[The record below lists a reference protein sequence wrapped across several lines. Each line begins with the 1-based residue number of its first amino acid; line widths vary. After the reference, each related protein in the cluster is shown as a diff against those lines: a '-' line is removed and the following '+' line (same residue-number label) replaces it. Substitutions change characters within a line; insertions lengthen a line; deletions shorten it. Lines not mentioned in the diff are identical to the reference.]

1 MTAPL
6 SVARL
11 PPRRRRRLGLIVLV
25 VLFAVLLLL
34 FNLVPLAAEWLWFQA
49 LGYQRVFTTRL
60 VAEAVLG
67 VGVCGLVLAF
77 LYVNLRIAQRGL
89 VPNPLVVQVSSGAA
103 AVDVTRLLR
112 RLALP
117 TALGLALLCG
127 LGAAGGWLGV
137 LQFLHR
143 TPFGATD
150 PVFGRD
156 VGYYVFTV
164 PVIAGAIGLL
174 IAVTTLTLLATIM
187 LYGVRRDIVVFRR
200 QVTVEPSA
208 RLHLAVLIALVFA
221 LVALRVY
228 FVRLP
233 GLLYSTTGPLVG
245 ASYADL
251 HAQLTGLRLAGLAAV
266 ASGGLV
272 LWGARSHRLARNTL
286 LAVGLYLGVSLL
298 GVALYPTL
306 VQKLVVAPNELVKE
320 TPQLASHIA
329 ATRRAW
335 GLDSVVTRDLTGE
348 ARLTERDI
356 RANRPTIDN
365 VRLWDRDPLLQTFGQ
380 LQEIRTYYDFVSV
393 DDDRYWI
400 DGQYR
405 QVLLSP
411 RELNSG
417 SLPTR
422 TFINERLTFTHGM
435 GLTLGPVNQVT
446 QEGLPVLF
454 IKNLPPASS
463 VSLRVTRPELYFGEL
478 TDSWVFARTH
488 QREFDYPSGDENI
501 FTSYEGIGGVRVGSL
516 LRRLVLA
523 TYLRSL
529 KVLLSSDITSDS
541 RAMYFRNIRVRARTA
556 LPFLLFDDDPYLVV
570 ADSGRLRWIL
580 DAYTATSRYPYA
592 QPLDDGTN
600 YMRNSVKV
608 VIDAFD
614 GTVPA
619 YLADPRDPL
628 VLTLAKVFPGI
639 FQPLDAMSK
648 DLRAHLPYP
657 EALVGVP
664 PDLYATDHMAE
675 PDVFYHR
682 EDQWQKPVLSR
693 PGERPDPF
701 LRHIVMRLPG
711 ERQAEFIL
719 MVPFTPRGKDNLA
732 SWMVARNDGEHYGRL
747 VLYRLPK
754 QSLVYG
760 PTQIVNRINQDTD
773 ISRQI
778 SLWDQRGSEV
788 IRGNLLVI
796 PIEESLIYV
805 QPLYLRAQGGR
816 IPELK
821 RVVVAQETRVAMAE
835 TLEAGLRQLFGG
847 GAAPAAGTPR
857 AEPAISATETNAQL
871 LRDAN
876 DAYAQARAAPPVDC
890 RRRAG
895 RPHVPGQHAAHA
907 AAHQNVGARRLDSCR
922 RSGRHRGPGLVAHL
936 ERNAVGRR
944 QRSSA
949 LGSRAR
955 EARRRAID

>member
-1 MTAPL
+1 MTAPPR
-6 SVARL
+6 VVRL
-11 PPRRRRRLGLIVLV
+11 PPHRRRRLRLIVLV
-25 VLFAVLLLL
+25 LLLAL
-34 FNLVPLAAEWLWFQA
+34 FLFLSNLVPLAAEWLWFQA
-49 LGYQRVFTTRL
+49 LGYERVFTTRL

-67 VGVCGLVLAF
+67 VGVGGLVFAF

-89 VPNPLVVQVSSGAA
+89 VPNPLVVQVSSGAP

-117 TALGLALLCG
+117 AALGLALLFG

-143 TPFGATD
+143 TPFGVTD

-164 PVIAGAIGLL
+164 PVIAGVIGLCT
-174 IAVTTLTLLATIM
+174 AVTTLTLLATGA
-187 LYGVRRDIVVFRR
+187 LYVLRRDIIVFRR
-200 QVTVEPSA
+200 QVTVEASA
-208 RLHLAVLIALVFA
+208 RLHLAGLVALLFL
-221 LVALRVY
+221 LVALRAY

-251 HAQLTGLRLAGLAAV
+251 HAQLAGLRLAGLAAV
-266 ASGGLV
+266 AGAALV
-272 LWGARSHRLARNTL
+272 LWAARSHRLARNTL
-286 LAVGLYLGVSLL
+286 LAVGLYFGVSLL

-348 ARLTERDI
+348 AGLTERDI
-356 RANRPTIDN
+356 QANRPTIDN

-411 RELNSG
+411 RELNPA

-446 QEGLPVLF
+446 PEGLPVLF
-454 IKNLPPASS
+454 IKDLPPASS

-501 FTSYEGIGGVRVGSL
+501 FTSYEGTGGVRVGSF

-523 TYLRSL
+523 TYLGSL

-556 LPFLLFDDDPYLVV
+556 LPFLSFDGDPYLVV
-570 ADSGRLRWIL
+570 SDSGRLRWIL

-614 GTVPA
+614 GTVTA

-639 FQPLDAMSK
+639 FQPLDAMPR
-648 DLRAHLPYP
+648 DLRAHLRYP
-657 EALVGVP
+657 EDLFRVQT
-664 PDLYATDHMAE
+664 DLYATYHMAE

-701 LRHIVMRLPG
+701 LRHIVMRLPE
-711 ERQAEFIL
+711 ERQAEYIL

-732 SWMVARNDGEHYGRL
+732 SWMVARNDGENYGRL

-805 QPLYLRAQGGR
+805 QPLYLRAEGGR
-816 IPELK
+816 IPEMK
-821 RVVVAQETRVAMAE
+821 RVVVAYQNQVVMEE
-835 TLEAGLRQLFGG
+835 TLEAGLARLFGG
-847 GAAPAAGTPR
+847 AVGPAAAAAAPTGAARPG
-857 AEPAISATETNAQL
+857 
-871 LRDAN
+871 DG
-876 DAYAQARAAPPVDC
+876 RAADLA
-890 RRRAG
+890 RQAAELYQRA
-895 RPHVPGQHAAHA
+895 VEAQ
-907 AAHQNVGARRLDSCR
+907 
-922 RSGRHRGPGLVAHL
+922 RSGDWARYGEELSRLGEVLRQLQTVLG
-936 ERNAVGRR
+936 GR
-944 QRSSA
+944 QP
-949 LGSRAR
+949 
-955 EARRRAID
+955 